1 MEVVDIGTKEVLR
14 KSRDVLYCTFK
25 LGTRPRSF
33 ISGNICFEF
42 SVQCVLTLNFLM
54 YEENF
59 LLCFFNIVQHIP
71 PYFTERLNYCTY
83 LK

>member
-1 MEVVDIGTKEVLR
+1 MEEVDIGTKEVLR
-14 KSRDVLYCTFK
+14 KSRVVLYCTFK

-54 YEENF
+54 YEEIF
-59 LLCFFNIVQHIP
+59 FILFFNSVQHMTIP
-71 PYFTERLNYCTY
+71 PYLTEHLLYFT
-83 LK
+83 